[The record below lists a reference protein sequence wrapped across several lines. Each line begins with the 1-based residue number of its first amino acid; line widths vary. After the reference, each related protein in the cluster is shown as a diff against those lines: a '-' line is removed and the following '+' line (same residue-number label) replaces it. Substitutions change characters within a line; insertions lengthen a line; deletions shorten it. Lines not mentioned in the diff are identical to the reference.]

1 MKIKLTEQEITDI
14 RDIIEQYRTVSGD
27 LYSYQD
33 KAKENHEKI
42 TELESEMKKIK
53 DKEDKLME
61 ELHSKY
67 GKFGIQDIYD
77 SSVKYIKI
85 F

>member
-1 MKIKLTEQEITDI
+1 
-14 RDIIEQYRTVSGD
+14 
-27 LYSYQD
+27 
-33 KAKENHEKI
+33 
-42 TELESEMKKIK
+42 MKKIK

-77 SSVKYIKI
+77 TLND
-85 F
+85 